1 MNRLELAKQQPLYEW
16 ETPEGRLVERSSVNR
31 HHVSWANRN
40 YKTQTEKRYRNMAG
54 MVLPLLVT
62 EHRELHAHIKPPPK
76 PSHAL
81 MQHAIA
87 FNSAIDM
94 RTDVYGQ
101 FEQMIEFFADI
112 GDMSQRVS
120 ESKTSRAIAANFVLQ
135 EAFVSKGQV
144 KLA

>member
-1 MNRLELAKQQPLYEW
+1 M
-16 ETPEGRLVERSSVNR
+16 
-31 HHVSWANRN
+31 
-40 YKTQTEKRYRNMAG
+40 M
-54 MVLPLLVT
+54 
-62 EHRELHAHIKPPPK
+62 
-76 PSHAL
+76 
-81 MQHAIA
+81 HAIA

-135 EAFVSKGQV
+135 EAFISKGQV